1 MGAENK
7 QTTGQNRRR
16 IWWAAAILILLFGMA
31 AAWKWTPL
39 ADQIDLGKI
48 TAWALPLR
56 NSPARPVIILAAY
69 LVGSLLLVPITVL
82 IMATALI
89 FGPMMGSA
97 YSFAGCFLGAGI
109 TYAIGYYLGRD
120 FVQQLIGSKRWA
132 RVERKFGQAGIM
144 AVATM
149 RLLPIAPF
157 TVVNVISG
165 AFQVPVRDYIL
176 GSLLGL
182 APGILV
188 INVFAYQMED
198 AVRNPGAGSF
208 ALLGGLVVITGL
220 GILWLR
226 RKFSEDTLK
235 EVAPS

>member
-1 MGAENK
+1 MDAENK
-7 QTTGQNRRR
+7 QTAGHNRWR
-16 IWWAAAILILLFGMA
+16 IWLAVAILILVFGIA

-39 ADQIDLGKI
+39 ADQIDASKI
-48 TAWALPLR
+48 AAWALPLR

-69 LVGSLLLVPITVL
+69 LLGSLLLVPITVL
-82 IMATALI
+82 ITATALI
-89 FGPMMGSA
+89 FGPMLGSI

-109 TYAIGYYLGRD
+109 TYALGHYLGRD
-120 FVQQLIGSKRWA
+120 FVQQITGRKHWV
-132 RVERKFGQAGIM
+132 RVERKIGQAGII

-182 APGILV
+182 TPGILV
-188 INVFAYQMED
+188 INLFAHQMED
-198 AVRNPGAGSF
+198 AIRNPGAGSF
-208 ALLGGLVVITGL
+208 ALLAGLVVITGL
-220 GILWLR
+220 GIMWLR
-226 RKFSEDTLK
+226 RKLSDDTLK
-235 EVAPS
+235 EMAPS